1 MLCDMNNFVF
11 RFEFDLADRLRKS
24 LRVSGV
30 SVGSMA
36 RSLGVS
42 RNTVSNWINGRG
54 RPSDAQLTV
63 WAAVTDAPGSWLESG
78 EPPSKVE
85 DGSTVYRIHTSGP
98 KANRRDLAE
107 LGGAAAEAG
116 LDDSYNFARIST
128 TAQPTTPVPSAER
141 TIRTA

>member
-1 MLCDMNNFVF
+1 MSESAAFVF

-54 RPSDAQLTV
+54 EPRIEQLTI
-63 WAAVTDAPGSWLESG
+63 WAAITDAPLSWLETG
-78 EPPSKVE
+78 VPPSLGE
-85 DGSTVYRIHTSGP
+85 NDDGMTRPLVM
-98 KANRRDLAE
+98 AVA
-107 LGGAAAEAG
+107 
-116 LDDSYNFARIST
+116 
-128 TAQPTTPVPSAER
+128 
-141 TIRTA
+141 